1 MKPKKPKRT
10 DKILT
15 DRIIQR
21 MKELRELHN
30 HSQEY
35 VHENTDGLDIAHFEN
50 GSYVP
55 SIISLSAFC
64 KFYNLTLDEFFAP
77 MNYPPKE

>member
-1 MKPKKPKRT
+1 MERKKQRRT
-10 DKILT
+10 DEILT
-15 DRIIQR
+15 GMIIQR
-21 MKELRELHN
+21 MKDLRNSHK

-35 VHENTDGLDIAHFEN
+35 VVENTKLDIPHFEN

-55 SIISLSAFC
+55 SVVSLSIFC